1 MIITCDDLDRLPQ
14 ADYIDSTDEV
24 FTYDDLGNRLTVN
37 TRYGATEL
45 YSNNVANEYTQVAYP
60 VAHWRLNENAANTD
74 VADSS
79 GNNHDGDT
87 VRFTDEMDATGQIGG
102 ALEFDGS
109 GDYIQI
115 TESDSGLSTANFG
128 GTDTGKV
135 TIAAWVYL
143 DDRYQYNIV
152 TEYIGGL
159 RYFTAGRPSTGKLM
173 CRFYNNDTQSAYSP
187 TSDAA
192 VSQGVWTHVAVV
204 VEAGVGYRFY
214 IDGEK
219 DSGSAEHTGVRLYNY
234 TSSNT
239 KYLGIA
245 HFSPYD
251 KFDGKLDNVMV
262 FNRALSDS
270 EIKYLYE
277 STDEDDLT
285 ELVHDDAGN
294 LILDHRGYSYSYDY
308 ENRLILIEKRGDS
321 GDPDTVADY

>member
-1 MIITCDDLDRLPQ
+1 MSTPNYYEDWELDG
-14 ADYIDSTDEV
+14 
-24 FTYDDLGNRLTVN
+24 LGNWKSVWKNSQTPQ
-37 TRYGATEL
+37 TRTH
-45 YSNNVANEYTQVAYP
+45 SDFNEIVYHGGP
-60 VAHWRLNENAANTD
+60 VSHWKLNETTGTTASDSVGDNDGTVSGASWT
-74 VADSS
+74 SS
-79 GNNHDGDT
+79 GKIDY
-87 VRFTDEMDATGQIGG
+87 
-102 ALEFDGS
+102 ALELDGTD
-109 GDYIQI
+109 DYVQI
-115 TESDSGLSTANFG
+115 TESDSSLSTANFG

-192 VSQGVWTHVAVV
+192 VPQGVWTHVAVV

-262 FNRALSDS
+262 FNRALSDA